1 MFTTFNVLFY
11 LKKRNSNQTG
21 PLPISLRIGVN
32 GQRTEVSVG
41 RECEASRWNSH
52 VGRAIGTKEDVRA
65 LNAFLDTVQA
75 KLNGCHH
82 LLMEM
87 GKEITAENLRDLL
100 TGKKK
105 QKSKMLL
112 DVFKDHNER
121 IEALLGN
128 GFEPNT
134 LKGYRTTV
142 KHLTA
147 FISWKYKTTDIEL
160 NKLDHSFIAD
170 FEFYLR
176 SECKVSGVSGAR
188 YIKNLKKIVKSSLA
202 HGWLPVNPFIHYKS
216 KAKAGEQVFLT
227 NEELE
232 AMRTKSFV
240 IDRLAQLRDIFYFCC
255 YTGLAYIDIKKLK
268 RSEIGTGVDGE
279 AWIFTT
285 RKKTD
290 TSSRI
295 PLLSTALDILNRY
308 KDHPHCE
315 NEVTLLP
322 VLSNQKMNAYLKE
335 IADVCRISKTLTS
348 HIARHTFATTVT
360 LSKGVPIETV
370 SKMLGH
376 TNIKTTQH
384 YAKILDIK
392 VGEDMRRLREKLAS
406 KISFN

>member
-41 RECEASRWNSH
+41 REWEASRWNSH
-52 VGRAIGTKEDVRA
+52 AGRANGTKEDARA
-65 LNAFLDTVQA
+65 LNAFLDSLQA
-75 KLNGCHH
+75 KLSRCHH
-82 LLMEM
+82 LLMEA
-87 GKEITAENLRDLL
+87 GKEITAENLRDML
-100 TGKKK
+100 TGKKR

-112 DVFKDHNER
+112 DVFKEHNER

-147 FISWKYKTTDIEL
+147 FMVWKYKAEDIEL
-160 NKLDHSFIAD
+160 NKLNHAFITD

-176 SECKVSGVSGAR
+176 SECKISGVSGAK
-188 YIKNLKKIVKSSLA
+188 YIKNLKKIVNSSLA
-202 HGWLPVNPFIHYKS
+202 HGWIPTNPFINYKS
-216 KAKAGEQVFLT
+216 KAKAGERVFLT
-227 NEELE
+227 KDELE
-232 AMRTKSFV
+232 TMCIKKIGIERM
-240 IDRLAQLRDIFYFCC
+240 AQVRDIFLFCC
-255 YTGLAYIDIKKLK
+255 YTGLAYVDIKKLK
-268 RSEIGTGVDGE
+268 RSEIGIGVDGE

-285 RKKTD
+285 RQKTD

-295 PLLSTALDILNRY
+295 PLLGAAQEILDKYR
-308 KDHPHCE
+308 DHPQCDAE
-315 NEVTLLP
+315 GTLLP
-322 VLSNQKMNAYLKE
+322 VLSNQKMNGYLKE
-335 IADVCRISKTLTS
+335 IADICGITKTLTF

-360 LSKGVPIETV
+360 LSNGVPIETV

-392 VGEDMRRLREKLAS
+392 VSEDMQRLRNKLDS
-406 KISFN
+406 Q